1 MAAMEAEPAGACP
14 RLFTRVLPVV
24 CMGLAALNDHW
35 LKGSGLLPGW
45 LTGKLSDV
53 AGLYFAP
60 LLLAELSLLAWPAAG
75 PPAVLRRVV
84 GAALAVGG
92 GFTAIKTWPAADALY
107 EEGLSALWRHPV
119 RNTMDPTD
127 LPALVMLGL
136 AVGVAWRSMNR
147 GDTPVLP
154 TGGEGQGA
162 GR

>member
-1 MAAMEAEPAGACP
+1 MGAKPTGASP
-14 RLFTRVLPVV
+14 RLFTRALPVA
-24 CMGLAALNDHW
+24 CMGLVALNDHW

-60 LLLAELSLLAWPAAG
+60 LLLAELSLLAWPASG
-75 PPAVLRRVV
+75 PRAVLLRVM

-92 GFTAIKTWPAADALY
+92 VFTAIKTWPAADALY
-107 EEGLSALWRHPV
+107 EAGLSALWRHPA

-127 LPALVMLGL
+127 LPALLVLGL
-136 AVGVAWRSMNR
+136 AVGAAWRSMNR
-147 GDTPVLP
+147 DEAPALP
-154 TGGEGQGA
+154 AGGQDKGV